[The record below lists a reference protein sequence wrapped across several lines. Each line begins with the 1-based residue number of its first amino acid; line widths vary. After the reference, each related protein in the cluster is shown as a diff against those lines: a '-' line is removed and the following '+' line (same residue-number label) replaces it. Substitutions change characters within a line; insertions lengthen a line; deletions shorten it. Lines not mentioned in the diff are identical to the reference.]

1 MSPQDRPVD
10 FYFDFSSPYGY
21 IAAEIAGNFEK
32 RIGRPLRWR
41 PILLGPIF
49 KLTGQPPLVEIPMKG
64 RYAKHDFAR
73 SARRHQVTYRH
84 PERFPIGTVAACRA
98 FYWVADR
105 DASQARL
112 LALALYRAYFV
123 DGRDIAAAPEVVGI
137 AKACGIDATALA
149 PALEDPAL
157 KERVKKEM
165 DAAIAANVFG
175 SPFFIVDGEP
185 FWGVDRM
192 PMIEEWI
199 RTGGW

>member
-1 MSPQDRPVD
+1 MTAAGRPVD
-10 FYFDFSSPYGY
+10 FHFEFSSPYGY
-21 IAAEIAGNFEK
+21 IAAELAEDFEK
-32 RIGRPLRWR
+32 RIGRPLAWR
-41 PILLGPIF
+41 PFLLGPVF

-73 SARRHQVTYRH
+73 SARLHKVPYRH

-98 FYWVADR
+98 FYWTTDR
-105 DASQARL
+105 DPALARR
-112 LALALYRAYFV
+112 LALALYRAYFR
-123 DGRDIAAAPEVVGI
+123 DGIDIGPAPRVIEI
-137 AKACGIDATALA
+137 AKDCGIDAAALA
-149 PALEDPAL
+149 AGLEDPAL
-157 KERVKKEM
+157 KDRVKAEV

-199 RTGGW
+199 RSGGW